1 MIICYFEMNFI
12 DSTQEIAGLAVSL
25 FLYVR
30 VGRWCA
36 VVGVKRILTESSSS
50 VSSSVMMLTL
60 SANLKFVILGNYSK
74 RLKSFWQLERIS
86 TKIAEAFKCHRTIE
100 ARRSLIMKRL
110 SLHALPVITV
120 DVHEATSFST

>member
-12 DSTQEIAGLAVSL
+12 DSTLEIAGLAVSL

-30 VGRWCA
+30 VGRWCEENPH
-36 VVGVKRILTESSSS
+36 RIFIFCIL
-50 VSSSVMMLTL
+50 L
-60 SANLKFVILGNYSK
+60 SYDVDIRLNLKFVILGNYSK

-86 TKIAEAFKCHRTIE
+86 TEIAEAFKCHRTIE
-100 ARRSLIMKRL
+100 ARQSLIMKRL